1 LRAQGN
7 PITTPLSG
15 GAVLQNDTLT
25 PNIRLRSRIR
35 EWQQQ
40 HRPQQLLQQQ
50 QQQKQQQQQQ
60 QQQQLDQQQQ
70 QQQLHHQQQQQQQ
83 QRLPQQQP
91 PQQRRGVAGGGASA
105 AGAKLAEAAAASRM
119 PAAASQPPDVPAA
132 AAPAAAAKRIHVEW
146 KKHKP
151 EPEPAITSA
160 QLHDAC
166 LQFGAIK
173 SKSAFVRKGQLF
185 GFVEFINAESA
196 ERALA
201 AKRIEIGAVVANVSL
216 AKPRGDDLQA
226 ADASSSGRAA
236 QAHAPAPHHNPQAVD
251 AAPAQDGP
259 RAAAVR
265 QLLAVEHAGDLRQQ
279 IYIVLLPA
287 GRKAGWTTQRI
298 QAALDLPSLGFSEGS
313 PGERGVRLWDAIAD
327 GRLSIQQLQQAEDAA
342 LRALA
347 ADM

>member
-1 LRAQGN
+1 MRAQGN
-7 PITTPLSG
+7 PITTPHAG
-15 GAVLQNDTLT
+15 GTVLQNDTLT

-40 HRPQQLLQQQ
+40 HRPQQQQLL
-50 QQQKQQQQQQ
+50 QQ

-70 QQQLHHQQQQQQQ
+70 QQQQQQQI
-83 QRLPQQQP
+83 LPQQQP
-91 PQQRRGVAGGGASA
+91 SQQRRGVAGGGASA
-105 AGAKLAEAAAASRM
+105 TGTKLAEAAAASRM
-119 PAAASQPPDVPAA
+119 PAAASQPLVVPAA
-132 AAPAAAAKRIHVEW
+132 AAPAAPAKRIHVEW

-160 QLHDAC
+160 QLRDAC

-173 SKSAFVRKGQLF
+173 SKSAFVVKGQLF

-201 AKRIEIGAVVANVSL
+201 TKRIEIGAVVANASL
-216 AKPRGDDLQA
+216 ARPRGDEPQA

-251 AAPAQDGP
+251 AAPAQDGT

-265 QLLAVEHAGDLRQQ
+265 QLLAVEHAGDLREQ
-279 IYIVLLPA
+279 IYFVLPPA
-287 GRKAGWTTQRI
+287 GRKAGWNTQRI